1 MNKSK
6 SLPMLALLLFSIGY
20 AKAQTPQLLDA
31 NSFEKKMTATE
42 NKIILDVR
50 TAGEY
55 KEGHISDATLLDY
68 YKADFKQQAAK
79 LDKSKPVF
87 VYCKAGGRSEAAVEI
102 LTDLGFKQVY
112 DLNGGMNA
120 WMKYNKPIVK

>member
-6 SLPMLALLLFSIGY
+6 SFSMLALLFFSMAY

-31 NSFEKKMTATE
+31 NAFEKQLTATE

-50 TAGEY
+50 TTGEY
-55 KEGHISDATLLDY
+55 KEGHISGATLLDY

-79 LDKSKPVF
+79 LDKSQPIF
-87 VYCKAGGRSEAAVEI
+87 VYCKGGGRSESAVDI

-112 DLNGGMNA
+112 DLKGGINA